1 LADWWPLLSPPPDY
15 REEAGIYREHLQA
28 GSDGDRVLT
37 LLELGSGGGNNASFL
52 KQWFAMT
59 PADVSPQ
66 MLAHS
71 RALDPECE
79 HILGDMRTLRL
90 GRSLDRVFIHDA
102 ICYMTAIEDLR
113 QAIETAFVHC
123 RPGGERVKMDR
134 TR

>member
-1 LADWWPLLSPPPDY
+1 VVLDEQPTPNSSLADWWSLLSPPPDY

-59 PADVSPQ
+59 LADVSPQ

-90 GRSLDRVFIHDA
+90 GRNFDRVFITMPSA
-102 ICYMTAIEDLR
+102 T
-113 QAIETAFVHC
+113 
-123 RPGGERVKMDR
+123 
-134 TR
+134 